1 MKKRF
6 LLVLPL
12 VLALNGC
19 YWVAPKYCVQATVT
33 NTEVVRGSED
43 SHYRASFLDEAG
55 NAFILTNRDDLSAG
69 KFNSGN
75 VQAELDAA
83 KNTGEKVWVEFYGWR
98 NPFLSMY
105 ENIRTVSRDVLCL

>member
-1 MKKRF
+1 MI
-6 LLVLPL
+6 LPL
-12 VLALNGC
+12 ALTLNGC

-33 NTEVVRGSED
+33 NTEVVRGSES
-43 SHYRASFLDEAG
+43 SHYRASFLDSDG
-55 NAFILTNRDDLSAG
+55 SAFILTNRDDLSAG

-98 NPFLSMY
+98 DPALSLY
-105 ENIRTVSRDVLCL
+105 ENIKTASRKVPCL